1 MNNTFDSVLADDRAL
16 LDYLNSLTI
25 DKLEKKLCIAE
36 DNILDVRE
44 ELQDLVAFKN
54 TINQVLADKRAKKK

>member
-1 MNNTFDSVLADDRAL
+1 MSITFDSVLADDRAFI
-16 LDYLNSLTI
+16 DYLNSLTI

-36 DNILDVRE
+36 DNIADVKE

-54 TINQVLADKRAKKK
+54 TIKQVLSEKRAKK

>member
-1 MNNTFDSVLADDRAL
+1 MKTTFDSVLADDCAL

-36 DNILDVRE
+36 DNIADVKE

-54 TINQVLADKRAKKK
+54 TIKQVLSEKRARK

>member
-1 MNNTFDSVLADDRAL
+1 MKTTFDSVLADDHAL

-25 DKLEKKLCIAE
+25 DKLEKKLCVAE
-36 DNILDVRE
+36 DNIADVRE

-54 TINQVLADKRAKKK
+54 TIKQVLAEKRAKK

>member
-1 MNNTFDSVLADDRAL
+1 MSNTFDSVLADDLAF

-36 DNILDVRE
+36 DNIADVKE

-54 TINQVLADKRAKKK
+54 TIKQVLFEKRAKK

>member
-1 MNNTFDSVLADDRAL
+1 MKTTFDSVLADDRAL

-36 DNILDVRE
+36 DNIADVRE

-54 TINQVLADKRAKKK
+54 TIKQVLAEKRAKK

>member
-1 MNNTFDSVLADDRAL
+1 MKTTFDSVLADDSAL

-36 DNILDVRE
+36 DNIADVKE

-54 TINQVLADKRAKKK
+54 TIKQVLAEKRAKK

>member
-1 MNNTFDSVLADDRAL
+1 MNNTFDSVLADDHAF

-36 DNILDVRE
+36 DNIADVKE

-54 TINQVLADKRAKKK
+54 TIKQVLAEKRAKK

>member
-36 DNILDVRE
+36 DNIADVKE
-44 ELQDLVAFKN
+44 ELQDLVSFKN
-54 TINQVLADKRAKKK
+54 TIKQVLAEKRAKK

>member
-1 MNNTFDSVLADDRAL
+1 MKTTFDLVLADDRAL

-36 DNILDVRE
+36 DNIADVRE

-54 TINQVLADKRAKKK
+54 TIKQVLAEKRAKK

>member
-1 MNNTFDSVLADDRAL
+1 MKTTFDSVLADDRAF

-36 DNILDVRE
+36 DNILDIRE

-54 TINQVLADKRAKKK
+54 TIQQVLKEKRDRK

>member
-1 MNNTFDSVLADDRAL
+1 MKTTFDSVLADDRAF

-36 DNILDVRE
+36 DNIADVRE

-54 TINQVLADKRAKKK
+54 TIKQVLKEKRDRK

>member
-1 MNNTFDSVLADDRAL
+1 MKTTFDSVLADDSAL

-36 DNILDVRE
+36 DNIADIKE

-54 TINQVLADKRAKKK
+54 TIKQVLAEKRARK

>member
-1 MNNTFDSVLADDRAL
+1 MKTTFDSVLADDRAF

-25 DKLEKKLCIAE
+25 DNLEKKLCIAE
-36 DNILDVRE
+36 DNIADVKE

-54 TINQVLADKRAKKK
+54 TIKQVLAEKRARK

>member
-1 MNNTFDSVLADDRAL
+1 MSNTFDSVLADDRAL

-36 DNILDVRE
+36 DNIADVRE

-54 TINQVLADKRAKKK
+54 TIQQVLKEKRDRK

>member
-1 MNNTFDSVLADDRAL
+1 MSNTFDSVLADDRAF

-54 TINQVLADKRAKKK
+54 TINHVLAEKRAKKK

>member
-1 MNNTFDSVLADDRAL
+1 MKTTFDSVLADDSAL

-36 DNILDVRE
+36 DNIADVRE

-54 TINQVLADKRAKKK
+54 TIKQVLAEKRAKK

>member
-1 MNNTFDSVLADDRAL
+1 MSNTFDSVLADDRAF

-36 DNILDVRE
+36 DNIADVKE

-54 TINQVLADKRAKKK
+54 TIKQVLAEKRAKK

>member
-1 MNNTFDSVLADDRAL
+1 MNNTFDSVLADDRAFL
-16 LDYLNSLTI
+16 NYLNSLTI

-36 DNILDVRE
+36 DNIADVKE

-54 TINQVLADKRAKKK
+54 TIKQVLFEKRAKK